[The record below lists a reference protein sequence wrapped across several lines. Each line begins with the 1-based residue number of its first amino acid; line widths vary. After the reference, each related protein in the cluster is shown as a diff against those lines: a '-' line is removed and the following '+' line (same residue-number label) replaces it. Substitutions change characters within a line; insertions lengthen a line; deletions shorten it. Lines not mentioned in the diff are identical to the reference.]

1 MKLKEGDALRGV
13 VDGIKPYG
21 AFVKLPNGEVG
32 MVHIS
37 EVAEE
42 YVQDIS
48 DYLSVG
54 EELTVKVLGRNE
66 EGKLNLSIK
75 ELEEGDVEAAEYRY
89 QFEKIRTAIEE
100 RSLSIYEDNN
110 HNRKSE
116 SEGSVSEALLAWI
129 KEAKERLRNL
139 GSRYNL
145 YLDED
150 TEAAEK

>member
-1 MKLKEGDALRGV
+1 MKLKEGDALKGV

-21 AFVKLPNGEVG
+21 AFVKLTHGEVG

-42 YVQDIS
+42 YVHDIN

-75 ELEEGDVEAAEYRY
+75 ELEEGDQEAAEYRY
-89 QFEKIRTAIEE
+89 QFEKIRNAIEE
-100 RSLSIYEDNN
+100 RSLSIYQGND
-110 HNRKSE
+110 HNQKSE
-116 SEGSVSEALLAWI
+116 SEESVSGALLAWI

-139 GSRYNL
+139 ESRYNIQL
-145 YLDED
+145 EED
-150 TEAAEK
+150 TKTAGN